1 MKKGIISLFLLL
13 VLTLAGPLRAETK
26 KAKTTSSKEK
36 NPVLARLDK
45 EVITVEDYKA
55 ALETLPPQLQWAVHQ
70 NKDLR
75 AKFLDNIVK
84 KRLLVKAAKAK
95 GIKEDQEMRRKIAQF
110 KDELILDQYLKEELK
125 NTKVTD
131 KEVQEYY
138 QNHKEEF
145 KTEKQVRA
153 RHILLKEEAHAQKI
167 LKELQKGGDFPQL
180 AKKYSVDK
188 ATAEKGGELGFF
200 TQKDMVKP
208 FADAAFSLKPGQ
220 LSPVV
225 KTPFGYHIIQVEEVK
240 PAEQK
245 SFNEVKAEIKSQL
258 LQEKQQEAFNR
269 LIAQIEKKW
278 KVETYPDRLD
288 QVFKEK
294 GPTPK

>member
-1 MKKGIISLFLLL
+1 MKEGIISLFLLL
-13 VLTLAGPLRAETK
+13 ALTLAGPLRAETK
-26 KAKTTSSKEK
+26 KAKTTSPKEK

-55 ALETLPPQLQWAVHQ
+55 ALETLPPQLRWAVHQ

-110 KDELILDQYLKEELK
+110 KDELILDRYLKEELK

-153 RHILLKEEAHAQKI
+153 RHILVKEEAQAQKI
-167 LKELQKGGDFPQL
+167 LKELKKGGDFHQL

-188 ATAEKGGELGFF
+188 ATAEKGVELGFF

-208 FADAAFSLKPGQ
+208 FSDAAFSLKPGQ

-245 SFNEVKAEIKSQL
+245 SFNEVKAKIKSQL

-269 LIAQIEKKW
+269 LMAQIEKKW

>member
-1 MKKGIISLFLLL
+1 MKKGIVPLFLLL
-13 VLTLAGPLRAETK
+13 ALTLAVPLRAETK
-26 KAKTTSSKEK
+26 KAEATSPKEK
-36 NPVLARLDK
+36 NPVLARFDK
-45 EVITVEDYKA
+45 EVVTVEDYKA

-84 KRLLVKAAKAK
+84 KRLLVREAKAK
-95 GIKEDQEMRRKIAQF
+95 GIKEDQEMQRKIAQF
-110 KDELILDQYLKEELK
+110 RDELILDRYLQEELK
-125 NTKVTD
+125 NIKVTD
-131 KEVQEYY
+131 KEAQEYY

-145 KTEKQVRA
+145 ETEKQVRA
-153 RHILLKEEAHAQKI
+153 RHILVKDKAQAQKI
-167 LKELQKGGDFPQL
+167 LKELQNGADFAQL
-180 AKKYSVDK
+180 AKKYSIDK

-200 TQKDMVKP
+200 TRKDVVKP
-208 FADAAFSLKPGQ
+208 FSDVAFSLKPGQ

-240 PAEQK
+240 PARQK
-245 SFNEVKAEIKSQL
+245 SFDEVKNEIKSQL
-258 LQEKQQEAFNR
+258 LQEKRQEAFNR
-269 LIAQIEKKW
+269 LIAKIEKKW

-294 GPTPK
+294 APTLK